1 MSTSLARMAKVLTR
15 PIYLITDLL
24 DEKVIWS
31 VGRSQKNYLM
41 ESIYI
46 QFYYL
51 RKKYANIKRFL

>member
-1 MSTSLARMAKVLTR
+1 MSNSLARMAIVLTR
-15 PIYLITDLL
+15 PIHLTTDLL

-41 ESIYI
+41 ENIYI
-46 QFYYL
+46 QFYHL